1 MGKRDGLV
9 NGRKFVEDIGDS
21 GNLEERLHEQIMA
34 GGGYYREK
42 FVDAE
47 NIPGPD
53 DYNPEI
59 NMMNREEMRAKI
71 HREQREER
79 MFWQI
84 VHGIS
89 CSGKRK
95 DIETKDE
102 FPVCSRWSKEKR
114 LEFIKNI
121 PLLPV

>member
-1 MGKRDGLV
+1 MGKRNGLV
-9 NGRKFVEDIGDS
+9 NGRKFVEDLGDS
-21 GNLEERLHEQIMA
+21 GNFEERLHEQIMA

-42 FVDAE
+42 SVNAE

-79 MFWQI
+79 MFWQD
-84 VHGIS
+84 V
-89 CSGKRK
+89 
-95 DIETKDE
+95 ETKDE
-102 FPVCSRWSKEKR
+102 LPAYSSWSKEKR
-114 LEFIKNI
+114 FEFIENI